1 MGLGSPTISD
11 TARLSRAPRRGR
23 LITAR
28 RAYVVTTYALLI
40 IGSAAFLFP
49 LLWMIGTA
57 LKPEDQIFAYPPVWW
72 PSPLDWHNFVE
83 AVQFIPFWLYLRN
96 STIVTVLCVLGQV
109 YSAAFVAYGFAKLR
123 WRGRDALFFVVLA
136 TLMIPAQVTM
146 IPQYVIFSKLGWV
159 DTLLP
164 LIVPSFF
171 GGGAFNIFL
180 FRQYYRTIPKEYSDA
195 ARIDG
200 CSELRIFWQIVLP
213 QAKPAMAT
221 AGIFAFLWTWNDF
234 MGPVIYLHSPKW
246 FTLPIGLRAFQQQ
259 SGTEWDLLMAA
270 SLLVMVPIIVL
281 FFILQRAFVEGMNM
295 SGLKG

>member
-1 MGLGSPTISD
+1 MSLGSF
-11 TARLSRAPRRGR
+11 TARNGGSGRSRQGRR
-23 LITAR
+23 LFTAR
-28 RAYVVTTYALLI
+28 HAYVVTTYALLI

-49 LLWMIGTA
+49 LLWMVGTA
-57 LKPEDQIFAYPPVWW
+57 LKPEGQIFAYPPVWW
-72 PSPLDWHNFVE
+72 PSPLDWRNFIE
-83 AVQFIPFWLYLRN
+83 AIEYIPFWRYLRN

-123 WRGRDALFFVVLA
+123 WRGRDTLFFVVLA

-146 IPQYVIFSKLGWV
+146 IPQYVIFTKLDWV
-159 DTLLP
+159 DSLRP

-180 FRQYYRTIPKEYSDA
+180 FRQYYRTIPREYSDA

-200 CSELRIFWQIVLP
+200 CGELRIFWQVVLP

-234 MGPVIYLHSPKW
+234 MGPVIYLHSPEW

-259 SGTEWDLLMAA
+259 TGTEWDLLMAA
-270 SLLVMVPIIVL
+270 SLLVMLPVIVL
-281 FFILQRAFVEGMNM
+281 FFILQRYFVEGMNM
-295 SGLKG
+295 TGLKG

>member
-1 MGLGSPTISD
+1 MSMSID
-11 TARLSRAPRRGR
+11 ARGRPGGARRRGTLLSAR
-23 LITAR
+23 HAYAIT
-28 RAYVVTTYALLI
+28 VYALLI

-49 LLWMIGTA
+49 LLWMVGTA
-57 LKPEDQIFAYPPVWW
+57 LKPESQIYAYPPVWW
-72 PSPLDWHNFVE
+72 PKPLEWSNFIE
-83 AVQFIPFWLYLRN
+83 AINYFPFWRYLRN

-109 YSAAFVAYGFAKLR
+109 FSAAFVAYGFAKLR
-123 WRGRDALFFVVLA
+123 WRGRDALFFIVLA

-146 IPQYVIFSKLGWV
+146 IPQYVIFTRLGWV

-180 FRQYYRTIPKEYSDA
+180 FRQYYRTIPRDYSDA

-234 MGPVIYLHSPKW
+234 MGPVIYLHSPRN

-259 SGTEWDLLMAA
+259 TGTEWDLLMAA
-270 SLLVMVPIIVL
+270 SLIVMLPIIVL
-281 FFILQRAFVEGMNM
+281 FFVLQRYFVEGMNM
-295 SGLKG
+295 TGLKG